1 MRGRG
6 RERRRFTRP
15 SHQPDDDNQQNVSNQ
30 TEGRRQRQGTRTFLT
45 SPPRRSLRLLHHHR
59 PSNSNGFS
67 PGETCQ
73 GGEGYPLDNASRG
86 VHGAQSRHHCRL
98 KEPRAR
104 LSPIAP
110 FPTPL
115 IATPE
120 LHHSNSLC
128 QLAALPLQRP
138 TTGQPALG
146 TITPSS
152 RSPRHWPPTAAD
164 ATRAGL
170 AQSSVPPCRPCLAT
184 HAGLPQSSSPLM
196 SASRCHYRHPLHLS
210 PSVPSHVGYLTLAKS
225 VVETSDL
232 ATGTLHQATA
242 ALDQQPHGGIG
253 HPELLQLAKLH
264 ITSHV

>member
-120 LHHSNSLC
+120 LHHPNILC

-138 TTGQPALG
+138 TTGQ
-146 TITPSS
+146 
-152 RSPRHWPPTAAD
+152 RSPRYH
-164 ATRAGL
+164 RAIL
-170 AQSSVPPCRPCLAT
+170 A
-184 HAGLPQSSSPLM
+184 
-196 SASRCHYRHPLHLS
+196 
-210 PSVPSHVGYLTLAKS
+210 
-225 VVETSDL
+225 
-232 ATGTLHQATA
+232 
-242 ALDQQPHGGIG
+242 
-253 HPELLQLAKLH
+253 
-264 ITSHV
+264 